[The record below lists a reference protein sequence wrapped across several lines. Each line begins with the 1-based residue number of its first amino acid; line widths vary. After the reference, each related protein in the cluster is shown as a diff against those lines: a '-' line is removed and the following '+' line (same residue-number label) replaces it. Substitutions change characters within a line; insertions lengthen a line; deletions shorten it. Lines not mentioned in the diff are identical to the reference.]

1 MRPAVRGPARLGAR
15 MIKGWTLADV
25 IADPIKHKELIDL
38 AQKRR
43 IASNEFYQPRLD
55 AFIRF
60 YKIYNALKDATDDND
75 ESNTGPSYAFGIIED
90 ATAALSESML
100 NTRVPTPA
108 RKRHVQDEKKAD
120 NFNAMA
126 GTYFATGQY
135 QTDYPQSVRERMIC
149 GLSWEF
155 DGWASQYRKGKRW
168 KKVDKVDET
177 GNKVTLTEQVD
188 VEEPVKVGYH
198 TRFPSIF
205 LMRPQ
210 PRVDSVEKM
219 KWLIE
224 IEERRP
230 LDELREQMVVNEAG
244 EKVPFFSLAAIDEE
258 KKGGKT
264 ISPAVIDEK
273 GTDYMAQLHAIQN
286 GVDTSTDNAEQGTA
300 DELTLEWC
308 WEDDRVF
315 VVANGLWVIAYIE
328 KPLHRPG
335 IPYRLKGCTPQKHSL
350 YAKGMIEPVEF
361 LLYELDDIHVL
372 SMRQWMRAIHK
383 MIAYNPEAVPFASN
397 DFKRRADG
405 KIRVTPP
412 LGGSVQAQIYEL
424 NTDNTAGREM
434 LLAESNNKGLIERSL
449 GMPDFSQG
457 VEGTKQDHDTLG
469 GLQEIKAQAAK
480 RVASIRRQELAGY
493 QKQMWRMEGLFMQ
506 FQMEKA
512 PFSFH
517 GPDGSTAMLELDL
530 WDIDTQGRG
539 FDFPIIYDPAFG
551 DDALMRNQK
560 MVLFELSVKYNEAV
574 IAQFPPGTKPLAELD
589 VIIGDTFKAFGYT
602 DTSSVLKA
610 PDGTMKPE
618 EKLQAMLRG
627 EQVMVSPNEDLVACY
642 AYMAAQ
648 LMNPQLKLAAETKQ
662 APPDILLRVQA
673 HIQVLQGAIMQAL
686 QDPSIVIRAKQY
698 AQPGGQGAPG
708 ADGGA
713 VAPRAPKGKGQA
725 QMGPKSPKGRTQ

>member
-1 MRPAVRGPARLGAR
+1 MAT
-15 MIKGWTLADV
+15 KGWDLAQILADP
-25 IADPIKHKELIDL
+25 AKHLELIDL
-38 AQKRR
+38 TKKRR
-43 IASNEFYQPRLD
+43 SVSQEFYQPRLD

-60 YKIYNALKDATDDND
+60 YKIYNALKDASDDD
-75 ESNTGPSYAFGIIED
+75 EESTTGPSYAFGIVED

-100 NTRVPTPA
+100 NAKVPTPA
-108 RKRHVQDEKKAD
+108 RHRHIQDEKKAE

-135 QTDYPQSVRERMIC
+135 QTDFPQSVRERLIC
-149 GLSWEF
+149 GSSWEF
-155 DGWASQYRKGKRW
+155 DGWANQFRKGKRW
-168 KKVDKVDET
+168 AKVPEVGPEGAEATLTQPIDVDE
-177 GNKVTLTEQVD
+177 
-188 VEEPVKVGYH
+188 PIKVGYY

-230 LDELREQMVVNEAG
+230 LEDLREQKTVNPASG
-244 EKVPFFSLAAIDEE
+244 ELVSFFNLDAIDAE

-264 ISPAVIDEK
+264 ITAAELGQK
-273 GTDYMAQLHAIQN
+273 GNDYMAQLREIQD
-286 GVDTSTDNAEQGTA
+286 GIASDSQSADQGSP
-300 DELTLEWC
+300 DEVTIEWV
-308 WEDDRVF
+308 WEEDRVW
-315 VVANGLWVIAYIE
+315 VVANGLWVIAYFE
-328 KPLHRPG
+328 NLLHRPG

-383 MIAYNPEAVPFASN
+383 MIAYNPEAVPYATN

-412 LGGSVQAQIYEL
+412 LGGSVSSQIHEL
-424 NTDNTAGREM
+424 NTDNTSGREM
-434 LLAESNNKGLIERSL
+434 LLAESNDKGLIERAL

-480 RVASIRRQELAGY
+480 RVASIRRQELAGF
-493 QKQMWRMEGLFMQ
+493 QKQMWRMEGMFSQ

-512 PFSFH
+512 PFSYH
-517 GPDGSTAMLELDL
+517 GPDGATAMLELDL
-530 WDIDTQGRG
+530 WDIDTEGRG

-560 MVLFELSVKYNEAV
+560 MVFMDSAFKYNDHV
-574 IAQFPPGTKPLAELD
+574 MTHFPPGSKPLAQVD
-589 VIIGDTFKAFGYT
+589 VIFGDLGKAFGYT
-602 DTSSVLKA
+602 DRANILKS
-610 PDGTMKPE
+610 PDGSMTPE
-618 EKLQAMLRG
+618 QKLQAMLRG
-627 EQVMVSPNEDLVACY
+627 EPVQISPNEDLVGCY
-642 AYMAAQ
+642 AYLAAQ
-648 LMNPQLKLAAETKQ
+648 LINPQLKLASETGQ
-662 APPDILLRVQA
+662 APPDILLRVGA
-673 HIQVLQGAIMQAL
+673 HIQALQAAIASVL
-686 QDPSIVIRAKQY
+686 QDPSSLIRAKQF

-708 ADGGA
+708 GPGGPGA
-713 VAPRAPKGKGQA
+713 APRDPRAKGIPS
-725 QMGPKSPKGRTQ
+725 MRPSGPQGRSA

>member
-1 MRPAVRGPARLGAR
+1 MAT
-15 MIKGWTLADV
+15 KGWTIDSILADP
-25 IADPIKHKELIDL
+25 AAHAELITL
-38 AQKRR
+38 AGKRR
-43 IASNEFYQPRLD
+43 AASQEFYQARLD

-60 YKIYNALKDATDDND
+60 YKIYNALKDATDDDD

-90 ATAALSESML
+90 STAALSESML
-100 NTRVPTPA
+100 NAKVPTPA
-108 RKRHVQDEKKAD
+108 RHRHIQDEKKAE

-149 GLSWEF
+149 GSSWEF
-155 DGWASQYRKGKRW
+155 DGWACQYRKGKRW
-168 KKVDKVDET
+168 AK
-177 GNKVTLTEQVD
+177 NKVVTPEGNEVEMTQQVEID
-188 VEEPVKVGYH
+188 EPVKVGYY

-230 LDELREQMVVNEAG
+230 LQDLREQQTVDPATG
-244 EKVPFFSLAAIDEE
+244 EKVPFFRLEKIDEE
-258 KKGGKT
+258 KSGGKVIT
-264 ISPAVIDEK
+264 PAELDQK
-273 GTDYMAQLHAIQN
+273 GNDYMAQLRQIQD
-286 GVDTSTDNAEQGTA
+286 GVSQNEQTPDQGSI
-300 DELTLEWC
+300 DELTLEWV

-315 VVANGLWVIAYIE
+315 VIANGLWVIAYIE
-328 KPLHRPG
+328 NLLHRPG
-335 IPYRLKGCTPQKHSL
+335 IPYRIKGCTPQKHSL

-383 MIAYNPEAVPFASN
+383 MIAYNPEAVPHAQN

-412 LGGSVQAQIYEL
+412 LGGSVAGQIMVIPTE
-424 NTDNTAGREM
+424 NVGREM
-434 LLAESNNKGLIERSL
+434 LLAESNNKGLVERAL

-493 QKQMWRMEGLFMQ
+493 QKQMWRMEGMFSQ
-506 FQMEKA
+506 FQMDKA
-512 PFSFH
+512 PFSYH
-517 GPDGSTAMLELDL
+517 GPDGATAMLELDL

-539 FDFPIIYDPAFG
+539 FDFPIIYDPSFG

-560 MVLFELSVKYNEAV
+560 MVLMDTATKYNQA
-574 IAQFPPGTKPLAELD
+574 IMTMFPPGTKPLAQLE
-589 VIIGDTFKAFGYT
+589 VIFGDLCKAFGYT
-602 DTSSVLKA
+602 DTASILKR
-610 PDGTMKPE
+610 PDGTMTPE

-627 EQVMVSPNEDLVACY
+627 EPVAISPNEDLVACY
-642 AYMAAQ
+642 AFMAAQ
-648 LMNPQLKLAAETKQ
+648 MMNPQLALAAETGQ
-662 APPDILLRVQA
+662 APPDIMLRVQA
-673 HIQVLQGAIMQAL
+673 HIKMLQGAIMQAVEN
-686 QDPSIVIRAKQY
+686 PSIIIRAKQF
-698 AQPGGQGAPG
+698 AQPGGQAAPTG
-708 ADGGA
+708 DS
-713 VAPRAPKGKGQA
+713 RGKDIA
-725 QMGPKSPKGRTQ
+725 SMGPRSPRGRS

>member
-1 MRPAVRGPARLGAR
+1 
-15 MIKGWTLADV
+15 MIKGWKMSDIVADKAKHDELTTLA
-25 IADPIKHKELIDL
+25 A
-38 AQKRR
+38 KRR
-43 IASNEFYQPRLD
+43 QASQEFYQPRLD

-60 YKIYNALKDATDDND
+60 YKIYNALKDASDDED
-75 ESNTGPSYAFGIIED
+75 ESNTGPSYAFGVIED
-90 ATAALSESML
+90 STAALSESIL
-100 NTRVPTPA
+100 NTKVPTPA
-108 RKRHVQDEKKAD
+108 RKRHIQDEKKAE

-126 GTYFATGQY
+126 ATYFATGQY

-149 GLSWEF
+149 GSSWEF
-155 DGWASQYRKGKRW
+155 DGWARQYRKGKRW
-168 KKVDKVDET
+168 QKVPSVTRE
-177 GNKVTLTEQVD
+177 GNTVELTKQVD
-188 VEEPVKVGYH
+188 IEDPVKVGYY

-224 IEERRP
+224 IEERVP
-230 LDELREQMVVNEAG
+230 LEDLREQQVVDPDTG
-244 EKVPFFSLAAIDEE
+244 QKVPFFNLEAIDAE

-264 ISPAVIDEK
+264 ITPANLEQK
-273 GTDYMAQLHAIQN
+273 GNDYMSQLREIQD
-286 GVDTSTDNAEQGTA
+286 GVGRDTQSVDQGSS
-300 DELTLEWC
+300 DEVTIEWC
-308 WEDDRVF
+308 WEQDRVF
-315 VVANGLWVIAYIE
+315 VIANGTWIIAYAE
-328 KPLHRPG
+328 NLLHRPG
-335 IPYRLKGCTPQKHSL
+335 IPYRIKGCTPQKHSL

-361 LLYELDDIHVL
+361 LFYELDDIHVL

-412 LGGSVQAQIYEL
+412 LGGSVSGQIMVIPTE
-424 NTDNTAGREM
+424 NVGREM
-434 LLAESNNKGLIERSL
+434 LEAESNNKGLIERAL

-457 VEGTKQDHDTLG
+457 VEGTKQDHSTLG

-480 RVASIRRQELAGY
+480 RVASIRRQELAGF
-493 QKQMWRMEGLFMQ
+493 QKQMWRMEGMFSQ

-512 PFSFH
+512 PFSYQ
-517 GPDGSTAMLELDL
+517 GPDGATAMLELDL

-539 FDFPIIYDPAFG
+539 FDFAIIYDPAFG

-560 MVLFELSVKYNEAV
+560 MVLMDTATKYNQA
-574 IAQFPPGTKPLAELD
+574 ILTMFPPGSKPLAQID
-589 VIIGDTFKAFGYT
+589 VIFGDLCKAFGYT
-602 DTSSVLKA
+602 DTANILKQ

-627 EQVMVSPNEDLVACY
+627 EQVQISPNEDLVACY

-648 LMNPQLKLAAETKQ
+648 LMNPQIKLAAETGQ

-673 HIQVLQGAIMQAL
+673 HIKMLQGAIMQAL
-686 QDPSIVIRAKQY
+686 QNPGIIIRAKQF
-698 AQPGGQGAPG
+698 AQPGGQPAPG
-708 ADGGA
+708 AAQPGA
-713 VAPRAPKGKGQA
+713 PTGDSRSKGQPN
-725 QMGPKSPKGRTQ
+725 MGPRTPHGG